1 MQSGAYR
8 AAIRLYEALL
18 EERPDDADVLNDAAL
33 AYAQEKDWQKA
44 ETYLRRALDNRPDF
58 EAAFYNLL
66 DVLIEA
72 RKDLD
77 AREVFESY
85 GDDIPNSA
93 DKSTYRERLD
103 QTPPAYQGDGAPTAQ
118 RDTDTLRIAF
128 VCGPDRKFI
137 TDIERE
143 IGKRH
148 EVRTAYFDD
157 KVNLPQIQRVMDWAD
172 VTWFEWCDKILAHAS
187 HKLRRTSRVVCRLHR
202 YEAFTDVP
210 QKVNWSF
217 VDTLIPTT
225 HHIQKVLDKYAPSVT
240 EQTDIQVISSTVDIS
255 CYSFKERESGYN
267 LAYLGYLH
275 HRKNPSLLLQCMHAL
290 VQKNDQY
297 HLHVGGYFQQPVWE
311 YYFEHMLDELALR
324 DHVTLHGWVDDVK
337 TWLDDKHYLVL
348 PAIHEGNPYSVLE
361 AAARGVRPLIHNFAG
376 SRELY
381 PASWTFNTPSEF
393 VDHVVN
399 GSYIPDAY
407 RSYVASHYSLK
418 DKVEEID
425 QLLSALASR
434 PGAYSTHDTPSSERD
449 SVNIMEVAEDFYDQW
464 TTRMIGDYVRGN
476 PRVVDATLYAL
487 NRIPLSAERIL
498 DLGCG
503 MGWSTNEIKR
513 QFDCAH
519 AVGVDL
525 STSLIDTANKLF
537 GDNKRISF
545 FSGDIT
551 KHILDHMEPFNAV
564 VMMDVYEHIPRPS
577 RSELHRK
584 LSGLLAESACIVLS
598 CPTPKLQRY
607 LMENDPEKLQPVD
620 EIVELEDLEMM
631 ANDVNGSLVDY
642 NPISIWNHHDY
653 FHATIKRGDDTHLS
667 SRNVAESS
675 LESQASRIR
684 RVQNRLSIRITRK

>member
-1 MQSGAYR
+1 
-8 AAIRLYEALL
+8 
-18 EERPDDADVLNDAAL
+18 
-33 AYAQEKDWQKA
+33 
-44 ETYLRRALDNRPDF
+44 
-58 EAAFYNLL
+58 
-66 DVLIEA
+66 
-72 RKDLD
+72 
-77 AREVFESY
+77 
-85 GDDIPNSA
+85 
-93 DKSTYRERLD
+93 
-103 QTPPAYQGDGAPTAQ
+103 
-118 RDTDTLRIAF
+118 
-128 VCGPDRKFI
+128 
-137 TDIERE
+137 
-143 IGKRH
+143 
-148 EVRTAYFDD
+148 
-157 KVNLPQIQRVMDWAD
+157 
-172 VTWFEWCDKILAHAS
+172 
-187 HKLRRTSRVVCRLHR
+187 
-202 YEAFTDVP
+202 
-210 QKVNWSF
+210 
-217 VDTLIPTT
+217 VDTLVPTT
-225 HHIQKVLDKYAPSVT
+225 NHIIKVLKQRVPDLTQRTQVK
-240 EQTDIQVISSTVDIS
+240 VISSTVDLQK
-255 CYSFKERESGYN
+255 YSFKEREPGFN
-267 LAYLGYLH
+267 IAYLGYLH

-290 VQKNDQY
+290 VERDNRY

-311 YYFEHMLDELALR
+311 YYFEHMLDEFALR